1 MHGFVADFGGLIA
14 ALVMGLA
21 GTAIGFKRAQKMFAQ
36 ESTEANKAS
45 AENQV
50 VTLLRSELVRMASQ
64 NTLLA
69 TELNRLQLE
78 MTHLGAQVAQL
89 TAENTILNDTI
100 GRLTNE
106 IQAMQPRP
114 TPEAT

>member
-1 MHGFVADFGGLIA
+1 MQEFVSNFGASLA
-14 ALVMGLA
+14 ALAAGLA
-21 GTAIGFKRAQKMFAQ
+21 GTAIGFKRAQKLFLK
-36 ESTEANKAS
+36 ESAEANKAA
-45 AENQV
+45 AEDQV
-50 VTLLRSELVRMASQ
+50 VSMLRTELTRMSSQ

-78 MTHLGAQVAQL
+78 MAHLGAQVAQL

-100 GRLTNE
+100 GRLTSE

-114 TPEAT
+114 AQEGP